1 MPEYLKASLPA
12 VNKTERPGSEILR
25 RAIYEYFHEDDIEDR
40 LTFQP
45 IFYEDNQGEDRL
57 TFEPIFYEDLGVDG
71 E

>member
-1 MPEYLKASLPA
+1 LAPRFADLGYLRA
-12 VNKTERPGSEILR
+12 GSEILR
-25 RAIYEYFHEDDIEDR
+25 RAIDEYFHEDGKEDR

-45 IFYEDNQGEDRL
+45 IFYKVNQGEDWL